1 MDFGSL
7 GLRTSEMTL
16 RSSGMSGWK
25 TAAIEGKSP
34 VRERPRGRL
43 GSRVPRDTGNLVG
56 SRGDHP
62 PSLNTTW

>member
-1 MDFGSL
+1 MAERL
-7 GLRTSEMTL
+7 
-16 RSSGMSGWK
+16 SGMSGWK
-25 TAAIEGKSP
+25 TETIEGKSP
-34 VRERPRGRL
+34 VREKPEVRL